1 MPGKGKTAVLIV
13 VPNDLLE
20 DFRNTINKVLGGKKG
35 DLSKA
40 ACEAF
45 EMWIKEK
52 KIKMA
57 VEETVQDITY
67 VLGKKEG

>member
-20 DFRNTINKVLGGKKG
+20 DFRNTINRVLGGKKG

-45 EMWIKEK
+45 EMWIKKK
-52 KIKMA
+52 KIKTA
-57 VEETVQDITY
+57 VYETVQM
-67 VLGKKEG
+67 

>member
-20 DFRNTINKVLGGKKG
+20 DFRNTINRVLGGKKG

-45 EMWIKEK
+45 EMWIKKK
-52 KIKMA
+52 KIKTA
-57 VEETVQDITY
+57 VYETVQDLKY
-67 VLGKKEG
+67 V